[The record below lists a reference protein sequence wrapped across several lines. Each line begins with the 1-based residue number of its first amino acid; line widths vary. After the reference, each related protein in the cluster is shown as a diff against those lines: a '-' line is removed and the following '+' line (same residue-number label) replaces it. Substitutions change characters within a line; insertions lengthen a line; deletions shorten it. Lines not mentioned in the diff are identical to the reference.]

1 MDNEIHILKDAD
13 NNFKL
18 IIAIGQYD
26 NGFDYNVYSLPGTY
40 MEINTLAENNK
51 FVIYPNPTNNI
62 INITNPKNGTNVLN
76 MFSSNGQLVKS
87 MNFGNGENITMN
99 VNDLS
104 KGVYII
110 KIGNFS
116 SKFIKD

>member
-1 MDNEIHILKDAD
+1 MLFRSILKDVD

-18 IIAIGQYD
+18 IIGIGQYGS
-26 NGFDYNVYSLPGTY
+26 GFDYNVYSLPGTY

-110 KIGNFS
+110 KIGNLS